1 MFFPFNANTRKA
13 IHIIAIYRPSTL
25 SLSMFIIH
33 FQFLRNL
40 MPISCPMIIIGDF
53 NIDMFDQN
61 STQPNELQNFMEQY
75 SMEL

>member
-1 MFFPFNANTRKA
+1 
-13 IHIIAIYRPSTL
+13 
-25 SLSMFIIH
+25 MFIIH